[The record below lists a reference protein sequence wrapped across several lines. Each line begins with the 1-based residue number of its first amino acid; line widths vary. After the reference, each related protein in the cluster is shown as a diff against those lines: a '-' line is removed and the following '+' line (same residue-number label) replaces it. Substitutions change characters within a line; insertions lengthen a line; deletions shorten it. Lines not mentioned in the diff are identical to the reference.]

1 MINIFFLKLD
11 ILNKYIERRD
21 RFERIDFYLRNYV
34 IVWRLIIPIPIVNY
48 KWQHRRYSDR
58 DRTSN

>member
-1 MINIFFLKLD
+1 MISIFFLKLD

-34 IVWRLIIPIPIVNY
+34 IVNY
-48 KWQHRRYSDR
+48 SH
-58 DRTSN
+58 SNR